1 MNPKNNKSDANPVNL
16 FSILSIFL
24 GSKKIHL

>member
-1 MNPKNNKSDANPVNL
+1 MNPKNNKSDANRVSL